1 MKDKFEKLSFAKMII
16 VASILFLIIVVI
28 IDFFI
33 SLSKFSVEDVI
44 TNMTRLTYISRKLL
58 VAFVYGLIIA
68 FIYKRKRKKAAR
80 S

>member
-1 MKDKFEKLSFAKMII
+1 MKDKFEKLSFTKMII

-44 TNMTRLTYISRKLL
+44 TNMTTMTYISRKIL

-68 FIYKRKRKKAAR
+68 FIYQRKRKKAAR

>member
-1 MKDKFEKLSFAKMII
+1 MKDKFEKLSFTKMII

-44 TNMTRLTYISRKLL
+44 TNMTTMTYISRKLL